1 MILLLVVWTLMVA
14 GAVSLGMKMS
24 LPAALATWAA
34 LTALLCAAGAILMQL
49 QPIGIATPTGRIGSS
64 FVYWGFDVGRGQL
77 IPAAVI
83 SWLIWIFLGSAIIAL
98 TQFRSQP
105 RHVLMVLAWAVDVAC
120 LLYVVG
126 VLATRT
132 SRGLPGSLVLMAV
145 ALVGMIAGSAV
156 LWRFVGT
163 ERARSAA
170 LLLAGGPPLFIGVGY
185 GLFVAVMVIG
195 ARGRWN

>member
-1 MILLLVVWTLMVA
+1 M
-14 GAVSLGMKMS
+14 
-24 LPAALATWAA
+24 
-34 LTALLCAAGAILMQL
+34 
-49 QPIGIATPTGRIGSS
+49 
-64 FVYWGFDVGRGQL
+64 YWGFDVGRGQL

-132 SRGLPGSLVLMAV
+132 SRGSRTSFCCA
-145 ALVGMIAGSAV
+145 
-156 LWRFVGT
+156 RFII
-163 ERARSAA
+163 S
-170 LLLAGGPPLFIGVGY
+170 GV
-185 GLFVAVMVIG
+185 
-195 ARGRWN
+195 